1 MPRTTHTVLSA
12 LALGTASPALAFDV
26 TPTSDPTAL
35 GAQVFGASPLPDQ
48 EIIPTGNPGSV
59 GVFIDGPFGL
69 ERGVLLSTGLAVDAL
84 PPDDEARAGHAFGT
98 SGASTFCDHLQ
109 GAGAFYDAAHV
120 RFRWTSTVAIESI
133 RFHVAFATEE
143 VGEPPMQVGD
153 VAAFFVD
160 GVLVETIGLQSFG
173 PTSIV
178 GGTGMQY
185 DGVAEAFFGGDVTAS
200 PTVDFVIC
208 DGTDALGDS
217 ALLVGPL
224 EICADGECNRVEAC
238 ALSDLDGDQM
248 TACDDCDDLDAF
260 RSANQPE
267 ICNGIDDDCD
277 GGVDEDTAA
286 GGACQ
291 VGVGA
296 CARGGAVY
304 CTESGVLQ
312 CDAVAGAPSEELC
325 GDAEDSNCDGDPDD
339 GCDGTGGSR
348 SSDAGGA
355 GAAGGGGDGASAPGG
370 AGLGADGSGAGES
383 GGSSGGGSSSGGSS
397 AGAGAASS
405 GGAGVGGGLGV
416 GASAPLPDGPK
427 YPGCNCEQP
436 GLSPVESTSAAAA
449 LVIVLAYV
457 RRRRGQVGR
466 GPSQR

>member
-1 MPRTTHTVLSA
+1 MIA
-12 LALGTASPALAFDV
+12 LALGSASPALAFDV

-48 EIIPTGNPGSV
+48 EIVPTGNPGSV
-59 GVFIDGPFGL
+59 GVFLDGPFGL
-69 ERGVLLSTGLAVDAL
+69 DRGVLLSTGLAVDAL

-120 RFRWTSTVAIESI
+120 RFRWTSTVAIEAI

-153 VAAFFVD
+153 AAAFFVD

-185 DGVAEAFFGGDVTAS
+185 DGVAEAFVGGDVTAS

-208 DGTDALGDS
+208 DGSDALGDS

-260 RSANQPE
+260 RSVNQPE
-267 ICNGIDDDCD
+267 VCNGIDDDCD
-277 GGVDEDTAA
+277 GGVDEGTAA

-296 CARGGAVY
+296 CARVGAVY
-304 CTESGVLQ
+304 CTEGGVLQ
-312 CDAVAGAPSEELC
+312 CDAVAGAPGEELC

-339 GCDGTGGSR
+339 GCSGTGGSGA
-348 SSDAGGA
+348 SDAGGA
-355 GAAGGGGDGASAPGG
+355 GASGGGGGASAPGG
-370 AGLGADGSGAGES
+370 AGLGADGAGAGES
-383 GGSSGGGSSSGGSS
+383 GGASGGGSSGGGSPGESG
-397 AGAGAASS
+397 AS

-416 GASAPLPDGPK
+416 GASAPVPDGPK